1 MNQPVPEQ
9 ITAPEL
15 AQWLADPSRL
25 QPVLLDVREV
35 GEVQCCHIAD
45 SVHMP
50 MQTVP
55 VRLGELDQDAVI
67 VCICHHGAR
76 SMQVKRFLN
85 QNGFDNV
92 INLTGGIHAWATQVD
107 PEMATY

>member
-1 MNQPVPEQ
+1 MSELVPEQ

-15 AQWLADPSRL
+15 AQWLADVARP

-35 GEVQCCHIAD
+35 SEVQRCHISG
-45 SVHMP
+45 SVHIP
-50 MQTVP
+50 MHTVP
-55 VRLGELDQDAVI
+55 ARLNELDKDAVI

-85 QNGFDNV
+85 QYGYDNV
-92 INLTGGIHAWATQVD
+92 INLTGGVHAWATQVD

>member
-1 MNQPVPEQ
+1 MSELLPEQ

-15 AQWLADPSRL
+15 AQWLADPTRL

-35 GEVQCCHIAD
+35 GEVQRCHISG
-45 SVHMP
+45 SVYMP

-55 VRLGELDQDAVI
+55 ARLAELDQEAVI
-67 VCICHHGAR
+67 VCLCHHGAR

-85 QNGFDNV
+85 QHGYDNV
-92 INLTGGIHAWATQVD
+92 INLAGGIHAWATQVD

>member
-1 MNQPVPEQ
+1 MSELVPEQ

-15 AQWLADPSRL
+15 AQWLADSARAV
-25 QPVLLDVREV
+25 PVLLDVRELT
-35 GEVQCCHIAD
+35 EVQRCQISG

-50 MQTVP
+50 MHTVP
-55 VRLGELDQDAVI
+55 TRLDELDKDAVI
-67 VCICHHGAR
+67 VCVCHHGAR

-85 QNGFDNV
+85 QYGYANV

>member
-1 MNQPVPEQ
+1 MNPES

-15 AQWLADPSRL
+15 AQWLADHQRS
-25 QPVLLDVREV
+25 QPLLLDVRETA
-35 GEVQCCHIAD
+35 EVLLGQIPA

-50 MQTVP
+50 MQSVP
-55 VRLGELDQDAVI
+55 ARLNELDPDAVI

-76 SMQVKRFLN
+76 SMQVARFLS
-85 QNGFDNV
+85 QNGYDNV

-107 PEMATY
+107 PAMPTY

>member
-1 MNQPVPEQ
+1 MNLTVPEQ

-15 AQWLADPSRL
+15 AQWLVDLARA

-35 GEVQCCHIAD
+35 GEVQRCHISG

-50 MQTVP
+50 MHTVP
-55 VRLGELDQDAVI
+55 ARMIELDKDAVI
-67 VCICHHGAR
+67 VCLCHHGAR

-85 QNGFDNV
+85 QNGYDNV

-107 PEMATY
+107 PAMATY